1 MTASINSSQTAI
13 MTIVVA
19 SRATKTSITTISITT
34 REGKVRRAMGQFH
47 PNVPIGHQLTA
58 EQRETPPPA
67 RL

>member
-1 MTASINSSQTAI
+1 MAKASINRTAVTT
-13 MTIVVA
+13 TIVA

-34 REGKVRRAMGQFH
+34 REGMVRRAMGQFRS
-47 PNVPIGHQLTA
+47 NIPIGHPLTA